1 MKIIITENQFKSL
14 LTESIGGDEELREI
28 IKNYESTVV
37 DSKGNH
43 YVFDD
48 NDPKNPKTFVANNK
62 LKKGG
67 TLTIGWGHTGKEAII
82 GNKISKLKAE
92 QLLTKDIIEKENI
105 AKTVLFP
112 KYDKY
117 PLYVKRVL
125 VNAVF
130 RGEAKTSYEWVKA
143 INSGNWS
150 LAAKKYV
157 EGWNIDFS
165 QAKDPRYQGGV
176 ADRMVKNQ
184 EAFIKYGNELKTKK
198 PVFDSVEKGVVW
210 GKDKCLSLILSI
222 DMYKLSQHPEC
233 SKYFGVE
240 KKMSKEHEKL
250 LKISNETD
258 KPLNSKIFYTVKPGD
273 TLSGIASKYG
283 KSVTV
288 ATLMK
293 LNNLKSD
300 NIKSGQRLKIN

>member
-1 MKIIITENQFKSL
+1 MKIIITENQFKTL
-14 LTESIGGDEELREI
+14 LTESIADDAELRDI

-48 NDPKNPKTFVANNK
+48 KDSKTPKTFIVNNK

-67 TLTIGWGHTGKEAII
+67 TLTIGWGHTGKEATI
-82 GNKISKLKAE
+82 GNKILNSKAE
-92 QLLTKDIIEKENI
+92 ELLTKDIIEKENI
-105 AKTVLFP
+105 AKKILFP

-117 PLYVKRVL
+117 PLYIQRVL
-125 VNAVF
+125 VNTVF

-198 PVFDSVEKGVVW
+198 PVVNSLEIGVVW
-210 GKDKCLSLILSI
+210 DKEKCISVMLSI
-222 DMYKLSQHPEC
+222 DMYKIAQHPEC
-233 SKYFGVE
+233 FKYFE
-240 KKMSKEHEKL
+240 PNK
-250 LKISNETD
+250 KISKETD
-258 KPLNSKIFYTVKPGD
+258 KLLNSKTFYYTVKPGD

-300 NIKSGQRLKIN
+300 NIESGQKLKIN

>member
-14 LTESIGGDEELREI
+14 LTESIADDSELRDI

-48 NDPKNPKTFVANNK
+48 KDSKNPKTFISNNK

-82 GNKISKLKAE
+82 GNKILNSKAE
-92 QLLTKDIIEKENI
+92 ELLTKDIIEKENI
-105 AKTVLFP
+105 TKKVLFP

-117 PLYVKRVL
+117 PLYIQRVL
-125 VNAVF
+125 VNTVF
-130 RGEAKTSYEWVKA
+130 RGEAKTSHEWVKA

-150 LAAKKYV
+150 LAAKKYL

-198 PVFDSVEKGVVW
+198 PVVNSVEKGVVW
-210 GKDKCLSLILSI
+210 GKDKCISVMLSLNFGKIF
-222 DMYKLSQHPEC
+222 QHPEC
-233 SKYFGVE
+233 FKYFE
-240 KKMSKEHEKL
+240 PNK
-250 LKISNETD
+250 KISKETD
-258 KPLNSKIFYTVKPGD
+258 KLLNSKTFYYTVKPGD

>member
-1 MKIIITENQFKSL
+1 MKIIITENQFKTL
-14 LTESIGGDEELREI
+14 LTESIADDPELRNS
-28 IKNYESTVV
+28 IKSYESSVV
-37 DSKGNH
+37 DSTGKH

-48 NDPKNPKTFVANNK
+48 KDSKNPKTFVANNK

-82 GNKISKLKAE
+82 GNKILNSKAE
-92 QLLTKDIIEKENI
+92 ELLTKDIIEKENI
-105 AKTVLFP
+105 AKKILFP
-112 KYDKY
+112 KYEKY
-117 PLYVKRVL
+117 PLYVQRVL

-150 LAAKKYV
+150 LAAKKYL

-198 PVFDSVEKGVVW
+198 PVVNSLEKGVVW
-210 GKDKCLSLILSI
+210 GKDKCISVMISL
-222 DMYKLSQHPEC
+222 DMYKIFQHPEC
-233 SKYFGVE
+233 FKHFE
-240 KKMSKEHEKL
+240 PNK
-250 LKISNETD
+250 KISKETD
-258 KPLNSKIFYTVKPGD
+258 KLLNSKTFYYTVKPGD

>member
-1 MKIIITENQFKSL
+1 MKIIITENQFKTL
-14 LTESIGGDEELREI
+14 LTESIADDPELRDI

-48 NDPKNPKTFVANNK
+48 KDSKNPKTFISNNK

-67 TLTIGWGHTGKEAII
+67 TLTIGWAHTGKEATI
-82 GNKISKLKAE
+82 GNKILNSKAE
-92 QLLTKDIIEKENI
+92 ELLTKDIIEKENI
-105 AKTVLFP
+105 AKKVLFP

-117 PLYVKRVL
+117 PLYIQRVL
-125 VNAVF
+125 VNTVF
-130 RGEAKTSYEWVKA
+130 RGEAKTSHEWVKA

-150 LAAKKYV
+150 LAAKKYL

-198 PVFDSVEKGVVW
+198 PVVNSVEKGVVW
-210 GKDKCLSLILSI
+210 GKDKCISVMLSL
-222 DMYKLSQHPEC
+222 DMYKIAQHPEC
-233 SKYFGVE
+233 FKYFE
-240 KKMSKEHEKL
+240 PNK
-250 LKISNETD
+250 KISKETD
-258 KPLNSKIFYTVKPGD
+258 KLLNSKTFYYTVKPGD

>member
-1 MKIIITENQFKSL
+1 MKIIITENQFKTL
-14 LTESIGGDEELREI
+14 LTESIADDAELRDI

-48 NDPKNPKTFVANNK
+48 KDSKTPKTFIVNNK

-67 TLTIGWGHTGKEAII
+67 TLTIGWGHTGKEATI
-82 GNKISKLKAE
+82 GNKILNSKAE
-92 QLLTKDIIEKENI
+92 ELLTKDIIEKENI
-105 AKTVLFP
+105 AKKILFP

-117 PLYVKRVL
+117 PLYIQRVL
-125 VNAVF
+125 VNTVF

-198 PVFDSVEKGVVW
+198 PVVNSLEKGVVW
-210 GKDKCLSLILSI
+210 GKEKCISVMLSI
-222 DMYKLSQHPEC
+222 DMYKIGQHPEC
-233 SKYFGVE
+233 FKYFE
-240 KKMSKEHEKL
+240 PNKKISKEHEKL
-250 LKISNETD
+250 L
-258 KPLNSKIFYTVKPGD
+258 NSKTFYYTVKPGD

-300 NIKSGQRLKIN
+300 SIESGQKLKIN

>member
-14 LTESIGGDEELREI
+14 LTESIADDAELRDI

-48 NDPKNPKTFVANNK
+48 KDSKNPKTFISNNK

-67 TLTIGWGHTGKEAII
+67 TLTIGWGHTGKEATI
-82 GNKISKLKAE
+82 GNKILNSKAE
-92 QLLTKDIIEKENI
+92 ELLTKDIIEKENI
-105 AKTVLFP
+105 AKKVLFP

-117 PLYVKRVL
+117 PLYIQRVL
-125 VNAVF
+125 VNTVF
-130 RGEAKTSYEWVKA
+130 RGEAKTSHEWVKA

-150 LAAKKYV
+150 LAAKKYL

-198 PVFDSVEKGVVW
+198 PVVNSVEKGVVW
-210 GKDKCLSLILSI
+210 GKDKCISVMLSL
-222 DMYKLSQHPEC
+222 DMYKIAQHPEC
-233 SKYFGVE
+233 FKYFE
-240 KKMSKEHEKL
+240 PNK
-250 LKISNETD
+250 KISKETD
-258 KPLNSKIFYTVKPGD
+258 KLLNSKTFYYTVKPGD

-300 NIKSGQRLKIN
+300 NIESGQRLKIN

>member
-1 MKIIITENQFKSL
+1 MKIIITENQFKTL
-14 LTESIGGDEELREI
+14 LTESIADDAELRDI

-48 NDPKNPKTFVANNK
+48 KDSKTPKTFIVNNK

-112 KYDKY
+112 KYGKY
-117 PLYVKRVL
+117 PLYVQRVL
-125 VNAVF
+125 VNTVF
-130 RGEAKTSYEWVKA
+130 SGEAKTSYEWVKA

-198 PVFDSVEKGVVW
+198 PVVDSEEKGVVW

-233 SKYFGVE
+233 SKYLYGVE

-250 LKISNETD
+250 L
-258 KPLNSKIFYTVKPGD
+258 NSKTFYYTVKPGD
-273 TLSGIASKYG
+273 TLSGISSKYG
-283 KSVTV
+283 KYVTV
-288 ATLMK
+288 STLMK

-300 NIKSGQRLKIN
+300 NIKPGQRLKIQ

>member
-1 MKIIITENQFKSL
+1 MKIIITENQFKTL
-14 LTESIGGDEELREI
+14 LTESIADDAELRDI

-48 NDPKNPKTFVANNK
+48 KDSKTPKTFIVNNK

-67 TLTIGWGHTGKEAII
+67 TLTIGWGHTGKEATI
-82 GNKISKLKAE
+82 GNKILNSKAE
-92 QLLTKDIIEKENI
+92 ELLTKDIIEKENI
-105 AKTVLFP
+105 AKKILFP

-117 PLYVKRVL
+117 PLYIQRVL
-125 VNAVF
+125 VNTVF

-143 INSGNWS
+143 INSDNWS

-198 PVFDSVEKGVVW
+198 PVVNSLEKGVVW
-210 GKDKCLSLILSI
+210 DKEKCISVMLSI
-222 DMYKLSQHPEC
+222 DMYKIAQHPEC
-233 SKYFGVE
+233 FKYFE
-240 KKMSKEHEKL
+240 PNK
-250 LKISNETD
+250 KISKETD
-258 KPLNSKIFYTVKPGD
+258 KLLNSKTFYYTVKPGD

-300 NIKSGQRLKIN
+300 NIESGQKLKIN

>member
-14 LTESIGGDEELREI
+14 LTESMGGDEELREI

-67 TLTIGWGHTGKEAII
+67 TLTIGWGHTGKEAVI

-117 PLYVKRVL
+117 PLYVQRVL

-130 RGEAKTSYEWVKA
+130 RG
-143 INSGNWS
+143 
-150 LAAKKYV
+150 
-157 EGWNIDFS
+157 
-165 QAKDPRYQGGV
+165 
-176 ADRMVKNQ
+176 
-184 EAFIKYGNELKTKK
+184 
-198 PVFDSVEKGVVW
+198 
-210 GKDKCLSLILSI
+210 
-222 DMYKLSQHPEC
+222 
-233 SKYFGVE
+233 
-240 KKMSKEHEKL
+240 
-250 LKISNETD
+250 
-258 KPLNSKIFYTVKPGD
+258 
-273 TLSGIASKYG
+273 
-283 KSVTV
+283 
-288 ATLMK
+288 
-293 LNNLKSD
+293 
-300 NIKSGQRLKIN
+300 

>member
-1 MKIIITENQFKSL
+1 MKIIITENQFKTL
-14 LTESIGGDEELREI
+14 LTESIADDPELRNS
-28 IKNYESTVV
+28 IKSYESSVV
-37 DSKGNH
+37 DSTGKH

-48 NDPKNPKTFVANNK
+48 KDSKTPKTFVTNNK

-82 GNKISKLKAE
+82 GNKILNSKAE
-92 QLLTKDIIEKENI
+92 ELLTKDIIEKENI
-105 AKTVLFP
+105 AKKILFP

-117 PLYVKRVL
+117 PLYVQRVL

-150 LAAKKYV
+150 LAAKKYL

-165 QAKDPRYQGGV
+165 QAKDPRYKGGV
-176 ADRMVKNQ
+176 AARMVKNQ

-198 PVFDSVEKGVVW
+198 TVVKTSETEKQR
-210 GKDKCLSLILSI
+210 CLKMLPKELV
-222 DMYKLSQHPEC
+222 YKPEC
-233 SKYFGVE
+233 DKYF
-240 KKMSKEHEKL
+240 K
-250 LKISNETD
+250 SNYHMDYGYDFSE
-258 KPLNSKIFYTVKPGD
+258 IFYTVKSGD
-273 TLSGIASKYG
+273 NLSGIASKYG

-288 ATLMK
+288 STLMK

-300 NIKSGQRLKIN
+300 NIKPGQRLKIK

>member
-1 MKIIITENQFKSL
+1 MKIIITENQFKTL
-14 LTESIGGDEELREI
+14 LTESIADDAELRDI

-48 NDPKNPKTFVANNK
+48 KDSKTPKTFISNNK

-67 TLTIGWGHTGKEAII
+67 TLTIGWGHTGKEATI
-82 GNKISKLKAE
+82 GNKILNSKAE
-92 QLLTKDIIEKENI
+92 ELLTKDIIEKENI
-105 AKTVLFP
+105 AKKILFP

-117 PLYVKRVL
+117 PLYIQRVL
-125 VNAVF
+125 VNTVF

-198 PVFDSVEKGVVW
+198 PVVNSLEKGVVW
-210 GKDKCLSLILSI
+210 GKEKCISVMLSI
-222 DMYKLSQHPEC
+222 DMYKIGQHPEC
-233 SKYFGVE
+233 FKYFE
-240 KKMSKEHEKL
+240 PNKKISKEHEKL
-250 LKISNETD
+250 L
-258 KPLNSKIFYTVKPGD
+258 NSKTFYYTVKPGD

-300 NIKSGQRLKIN
+300 SIESGQKLKIN

>member
-1 MKIIITENQFKSL
+1 MIFISYMKIIITENQFKTL
-14 LTESIGGDEELREI
+14 LTESIADDPELRDI

-48 NDPKNPKTFVANNK
+48 KDSKNPKTFISNNK

-67 TLTIGWGHTGKEAII
+67 TLTIGWGHTGKEATI
-82 GNKISKLKAE
+82 GNKILNSKAE
-92 QLLTKDIIEKENI
+92 ELLTKDIIEKENI
-105 AKTVLFP
+105 AKKVLFP

-117 PLYVKRVL
+117 PLYIQRVL
-125 VNAVF
+125 VNTVF
-130 RGEAKTSYEWVKA
+130 RGEAKTSHEWVKA

-150 LAAKKYV
+150 LAAKKYL

-198 PVFDSVEKGVVW
+198 PVVNSVEKGVVW
-210 GKDKCLSLILSI
+210 GKDKCISVMLSLNFGKIF
-222 DMYKLSQHPEC
+222 QHPEC
-233 SKYFGVE
+233 FKYFE
-240 KKMSKEHEKL
+240 PNK
-250 LKISNETD
+250 KISKETD
-258 KPLNSKIFYTVKPGD
+258 KLLNSKTFYYTVKPGD